1 MKITTQLTS
10 LALLT
15 ALSCSVA
22 SAAEV
27 AFIPTGAGSVTSP
40 SNWVGGTLPSGADIG
55 VLTAANTNSW
65 EGSGF
70 LQNQAIRVTGGFL
83 NGSNGTTLR
92 GGSSGSGITTILEF
106 NTTDYETT
114 VNYSTNA
121 GFGLDMWSQHGENM
135 ELNVLAGQIQ
145 VDNMNLNA
153 AGTGTINMGE
163 GLIQSGGLSRADV
176 QINFLAG
183 ASGDI
188 VFDEVD
194 NIGFASFYID
204 FASDNTGSFNIAQVA
219 GGTSAQSKLSWMI
232 QNGRVSIDGV
242 ANTSLASYNL
252 VLDGV
257 STTLSVVPEP
267 GTYALLAGCLALAAV
282 MIRRRR

>member
-1 MKITTQLTS
+1 MKTTTQLTS

-22 SAAEV
+22 SAAVV
-27 AFIPTGAGSVTSP
+27 AFIPTGAGSVTNP
-40 SNWVGGTLPSGADIG
+40 ANWGGTLPSGADIG

-70 LQNQAIRVTGGFL
+70 LQDQALRVTGGYL
-83 NGSNGTTLR
+83 NGVNGTTLR
-92 GGSSGSGITTILEF
+92 GGTSGSGITTILEF

-114 VNYSTNA
+114 VNYGTNT
-121 GFGLDMWSQHGENM
+121 GGLDMWSQHGEKM

-153 AGTGTINMGE
+153 TGTGTINMGE
-163 GLIQSGGLSRADV
+163 GLIHSGGLTSANV

-183 ASGDI
+183 AGGHI
-188 VFDEVD
+188 VFDAIDDISV
-194 NIGFASFYID
+194 GSFYID

-219 GGTSAQSKLSWMI
+219 GGTSAQSKLQWMI
-232 QNGRVSIDGV
+232 ENDRVSIGGIV
-242 ANTSLASYNL
+242 NTDLASYNL
-252 VLDGV
+252 EIDGL
-257 STTLSVVPEP
+257 STTLSIPEP
-267 GTYALLAGCLALAAV
+267 GTYALLAGGFALASV